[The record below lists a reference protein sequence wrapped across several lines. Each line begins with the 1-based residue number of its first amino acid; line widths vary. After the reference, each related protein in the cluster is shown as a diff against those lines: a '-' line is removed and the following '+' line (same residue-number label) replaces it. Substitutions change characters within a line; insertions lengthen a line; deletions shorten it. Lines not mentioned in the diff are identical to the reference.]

1 MSTQQQHRSAPS
13 DLMSLTTHDPEQL
26 AEAWGIRLIE
36 TSKLDSR
43 FNGMYLAQHRA
54 IIMRADLDYWTRRSC
69 LAHELGHA
77 RYGDSHH
84 ANPRAESRADRFAA
98 NLLIDPGQYLRL
110 EQLHDGHTGAIAHE
124 LGITPHL
131 LQVWKASTE
140 NAIKS
145 A

>member
-1 MSTQQQHRSAPS
+1 MTTQQQHRSAPS
-13 DLMSLTTHDPEQL
+13 TLTSLTTRDPEQL

-36 TSKLDSR
+36 TGKLDPR
-43 FNGMYLAQHRA
+43 FNGMYLAQHHA
-54 IIMRADLDYWTRRSC
+54 IVLRTDLDYWTRRSC

-84 ANPRAESRADRFAA
+84 ANARAEARADRFAA
-98 NLLIDPGQYLRL
+98 NLLIDPDRYLQL
-110 EQLHDGHTGAIAHE
+110 EQLHEGHEGAIAHE
-124 LGITPHL
+124 LGITPQL

-140 NAIKS
+140 NILKS

>member
-1 MSTQQQHRSAPS
+1 MNTPQQHRSAPS
-13 DLMSLTTHDPEQL
+13 ALTSLKTRDPERL

-36 TSKLDSR
+36 TSSLDPR
-43 FNGMYLAQHRA
+43 FNGMYLAQHHA
-54 IIMRADLDYWTRRSC
+54 IVLRTDLDYWTRRSC

-77 RYGDSHH
+77 RYGDAHY
-84 ANPRAESRADRFAA
+84 ANPRSEARADRFAA
-98 NLLIDPGQYLRL
+98 DLLIDPDQYLQL

-140 NAIKS
+140 NIIKS